1 MDDDAEATSLSA
13 TLRSELS
20 LLEGDVLDMSN
31 TITRQLAK
39 AIIEGQELDT
49 LLSGLV
55 LAQADRA
62 MNSAM
67 GDVYS
72 LVGNLGESV
81 MGAVMGGITGSLGG
95 GFGGSSAGTGT
106 ANIFN
111 VNVAAQDVASF
122 RNSETQLA
130 SSLSRAVARG
140 NRAL

>member
-1 MDDDAEATSLSA
+1 MDDEADASTLGEA
-13 TLRSELS
+13 LRSELS
-20 LLEGDVLDMSN
+20 LLESDVLDMTN
-31 TITRQLAK
+31 TITVQLAK
-39 AIIEGQELDT
+39 AIIEGQELDNI
-49 LLSGLV
+49 LRSLV
-55 LAQADRA
+55 LAQSNRA

-67 GDVYS
+67 SDVYS

-81 MGAVMGGITGSLGG
+81 IGAVVGGITG
-95 GFGGSSAGTGT
+95 GFGSGSAGLPT

-111 VNVAAQDVASF
+111 VNVATPDAVSF

>member
-1 MDDDAEATSLSA
+1 MDEDDATSLSA

-20 LLEGDVLDMSN
+20 LLETDVLDMSN
-31 TITRQLAK
+31 TITRQLAQ
-39 AIIEGQELDT
+39 AIIEGQALDDI
-49 LLSGLV
+49 LSSLV
-55 LAQADRA
+55 LAQADSA

-81 MGAVMGGITGSLGG
+81 VGAVLGGITGN
-95 GFGGSSAGTGT
+95 FGGTSSGAST

-111 VNVAAQDVASF
+111 VSVATQDATSF

>member
-1 MDDDAEATSLSA
+1 MDDEDATSLSA

-20 LLEGDVLDMSN
+20 LLESDVLDMSN
-31 TITRQLAK
+31 TITKQLAQ
-39 AIIEGQELDT
+39 AIVEGQELDNI
-49 LLSGLV
+49 LSNLV
-55 LAQADRA
+55 LAQADST
-62 MNSAM
+62 MNSAI
-67 GDVYS
+67 GEVYS

-81 MGAVMGGITGSLGG
+81 VGAVVGSLSG
-95 GFGGSSAGTGT
+95 GFGGSSAGAST

-111 VNVAAQDVASF
+111 VNVAAQDATSF

>member
-49 LLSGLV
+49 LLSSLV